1 MFTRWWLDH
10 YLEYAWFRSIMH
22 KFIKKYIHDYFKSNI
37 NQITYN
43 LLFTNII
50 IYLFI
55 FQGLFSKGE
64 AGELVYHCTEPSHAS
79 DLMVGLNE
87 LRKSRTLCDVIIC
100 CGSRE
105 IPCHR
110 NVLAAVSPY
119 FRAMF
124 TSILVLL
131 FLKFL
136 FQHIFRNLYVLHFR
150 WYDRKCAKTRFYS
163 VRRARSDAAIGWLC
177 IYVRDLHHSSMLF
190 LFVSLVLVA
199 AIRFTFVIL

>member
-1 MFTRWWLDH
+1 
-10 YLEYAWFRSIMH
+10 MH
-22 KFIKKYIHDYFKSNI
+22 KFIKKNIHDYFKSNI

-136 FQHIFRNLYVLHFR
+136 FQHISETSMYCILGDMIESVQRRVSIQSVEPEVMQQLVDYV
-150 WYDRKCAKTRFYS
+150 YTS
-163 VRRARSDAAIGWLC
+163 EIC
-177 IYVRDLHHSSMLF
+177 ITQVCCSYLFHSC
-190 LFVSLVLVA
+190 
-199 AIRFTFVIL
+199 